1 MVKKYKFIAV
11 WLLGLLAVATATA
24 RPKARQWTIDGRN
37 CDVERVAGPRRV
49 ARGVTCAKSS

>member
-1 MVKKYKFIAV
+1 MVKEYKFIAV

-37 CDVERVAGPRRV
+37 CDVERVAGPRRHDGG
-49 ARGVTCAKSS
+49 AAAAAA